1 MTFLGLRHCAKGK
14 YKVKVPVVRKP
25 LISGNWK
32 MHHNHFEAIQTIQRL
47 AYALSSS
54 DYENVEVSVHPPFT
68 DLRSLQTVIEA
79 DEIPIT
85 LGAQH
90 CHWEDKGAFTGE
102 VSPEMLAK
110 LNVSF
115 VLVGHSERRH
125 IFGESNE
132 DINKKVRAV
141 ISKEMIPILCVGETS
156 EEREEGRT
164 IEVVETQ
171 LEEGLSDVKAS
182 DVASMVIAYEPVW
195 AIGTG
200 KNATPEDAQEVCK
213 AIRKKVENDWK
224 AASDEVRI
232 QYGGSV
238 KGVNAPDLMKQI
250 DIDGL
255 LVGGASLDPDEFSRI
270 IKYRLLD

>member
-1 MTFLGLRHCAKGK
+1 M
-14 YKVKVPVVRKP
+14 RKP

-54 DYENVEVSVHPPFT
+54 DYEHVEVSVHAPFT

-79 DEIPIT
+79 DEIPIN

-102 VSPEMLAK
+102 ISPEMLSK

-141 ISKEMIPILCVGETS
+141 IAKEMTPILCVGETS

-171 LEEGLSDVKAS
+171 LEKGLNEVKAP

-200 KNATPEDAQEVCK
+200 KNATPEDAQEVCE
-213 AIRKKVENDWK
+213 AIRKKVANDWK
-224 AASDEVRI
+224 TASDEVRI

-238 KGVNAPDLMKQI
+238 KGINAPDLMKQI

-255 LVGGASLDPDEFSRI
+255 LVGGASLEPDEFSRI

>member
-156 EEREEGRT
+156 EEREQGRT

>member
-213 AIRKKVENDWK
+213 AIRKKVGNDWK
-224 AASDEVRI
+224 AASDEVRV

>member
-1 MTFLGLRHCAKGK
+1 MTFLDSRPYAKGK

-54 DYENVEVSVHPPFT
+54 DYESVDVSVHAPFT
-68 DLRSLQTVIEA
+68 DLRSLQTVIEV
-79 DEIPIT
+79 DQIPIN

-90 CHWEDKGAFTGE
+90 SHWEDKGAFTGE

-115 VLVGHSERRH
+115 VIVGHSERRH
-125 IFGESNE
+125 IFGESDE
-132 DINKKVRAV
+132 DVNKKVLAV
-141 ISKEMIPILCVGETS
+141 IAKEMTPILCVGEIS
-156 EEREEGRT
+156 EEREDGRT
-164 IEVVETQ
+164 LEIVERQ
-171 LEEGLSDVKAS
+171 LEEGLKGVKAS

-213 AIRKKVENDWK
+213 GIRVKVSGLYK
-224 AASDEVRI
+224 TASDDVRI

-238 KGVNAPDLMKQI
+238 KGVNAPDLMKQA

>member
-1 MTFLGLRHCAKGK
+1 M
-14 YKVKVPVVRKP
+14 RKP

-90 CHWEDKGAFTGE
+90 CHWEDKGACTGE

-115 VLVGHSERRH
+115 VLVGHSERRN

-156 EEREEGRT
+156 EEREQGRT

-200 KNATPEDAQEVCK
+200 KTATPEDAQEVCK
-213 AIRKKVENDWK
+213 AIRKKIENDWK

>member
-1 MTFLGLRHCAKGK
+1 MTFLDLRHCAKGK

-54 DYENVEVSVHPPFT
+54 DYENVEVSVHPPVT

-141 ISKEMIPILCVGETS
+141 IAKEMIPILCVGETS
-156 EEREEGRT
+156 QEREEGGT

-213 AIRKKVENDWK
+213 AIRGKIGSVWTG
-224 AASDEVRI
+224 ADEDVRI

-238 KGVNAPDLMKQI
+238 KGVNAPDLMKQN
-250 DIDGL
+250 DVDGL

>member
-1 MTFLGLRHCAKGK
+1 
-14 YKVKVPVVRKP
+14 
-25 LISGNWK
+25 

-54 DYENVEVSVHPPFT
+54 DYEHVEVSVHAPFT

-79 DEIPIT
+79 DEIPIS

-141 ISKEMIPILCVGETS
+141 IAKEMTPILCVGEKG

-171 LEEGLSDVKAS
+171 LEEGLNEVKTS
-182 DVASMVIAYEPVW
+182 DVASLVIAYEPVW

-200 KNATPEDAQEVCK
+200 KNATPEDAQEVCA
-213 AIRKKVENDWK
+213 AIRKKLANDWK
-224 AASDEVRI
+224 TASDEARI

-238 KGVNAPDLMKQI
+238 KGINAPDLMKQS

>member
-115 VLVGHSERRH
+115 VLVGHSERRC

-182 DVASMVIAYEPVW
+182 DVASIVIAYEPVW

>member
-1 MTFLGLRHCAKGK
+1 MTFLDSRHYAKAK

-171 LEEGLSDVKAS
+171 LEEGISDVKAS

>member
-1 MTFLGLRHCAKGK
+1 MTFLDSRRYAKGK

-54 DYENVEVSVHPPFT
+54 DYESVDVSVHAPFT
-68 DLRSLQTVIEA
+68 DLRSLQTVIEV
-79 DEIPIT
+79 DQIPIN

-90 CHWEDKGAFTGE
+90 SHWEEKGAFTGE

-115 VLVGHSERRH
+115 VIVGHSERRH
-125 IFGESNE
+125 IFGESDE
-132 DINKKVRAV
+132 DVNKKVLAV
-141 ISKEMIPILCVGETS
+141 IAKEMTPILCVGETS
-156 EEREEGRT
+156 EEREDGRT
-164 IEVVETQ
+164 LEIVERQ
-171 LEEGLSDVKAS
+171 LEEGLKEVKAS

-213 AIRKKVENDWK
+213 GIRVKVADLYK
-224 AASDEVRI
+224 TASDDVRI

-238 KGVNAPDLMKQI
+238 KGVNAPDLMKQA

>member
-125 IFGESNE
+125 IFGESTE

-213 AIRKKVENDWK
+213 AIRKKIENDWK

>member
-1 MTFLGLRHCAKGK
+1 
-14 YKVKVPVVRKP
+14 
-25 LISGNWK
+25 

-54 DYENVEVSVHPPFT
+54 DYENVDVSIHAPFT

-79 DEIPIT
+79 DEIPIS

-90 CHWEDKGAFTGE
+90 SHWEDKGAFTGE
-102 VSPEMLAK
+102 VSPAMLAK
-110 LNVSF
+110 LNVSL

-125 IFGESNE
+125 IFGETNE
-132 DINKKVRAV
+132 DINKKVHA
-141 ISKEMIPILCVGETS
+141 IIAKEMMPILCVGETS

-164 IEVVETQ
+164 LEVVEQQ
-171 LEEGLSDVKAS
+171 LEEALKEVKAS
-182 DVASMVIAYEPVW
+182 NVASMVIAYEPVW

-200 KNATPEDAQEVCK
+200 RNATPEDAQEICK
-213 AIRKKVENDWK
+213 AIRGKIGSVWK
-224 AASDEVRI
+224 GADEDVRI

-238 KGVNAPDLMKQI
+238 KGVNAPDLMKQN
-250 DIDGL
+250 DVDGL

>member
-79 DEIPIT
+79 DEIPIS

-213 AIRKKVENDWK
+213 AIRKKVGNDWK
-224 AASDEVRI
+224 AASDEVRV